1 MYMLD
6 LYEYVME
13 SAQFEIDNGNM
24 EYTAIFEEA
33 EAASKKE
40 NSNWIKKFIVNAKN
54 FVKSI
59 IQKVRMVF
67 NKLKV
72 ASVQKKTE
80 KLIKTMGEDKQGKAI
95 SYDSNEKAKVYT
107 LSKRALESSS
117 NIKKDIEMILNG
129 EKPSNYENTN
139 MTDEEVKTI
148 KRRPGVNYPEC
159 KELLDSIIKS
169 VNQLNQNIDGISN
182 IASKYSDKS
191 ASEIRI
197 AISSVYSTCAGYISK
212 LFKLV
217 KDITDEYIKYGS
229 EKLNDLNDEIV
240 KHMDNIDNHKKN
252 IDELLKNA
260 DKDIEN
266 IQEIINKSRE
276 RRKKEA
282 EERAKTT
289 ESALI
294 E

>member
-289 ESALI
+289 ESVLI

>member
-13 SAQFEIDNGNM
+13 SAQFEIDNGNT

-33 EAASKKE
+33 EAAANKE
-40 NSNWIKKFIVNAKN
+40 NTNWFKKFISNAKN

-139 MTDEEVKTI
+139 MTDEEVKTV

>member
-13 SAQFEIDNGNM
+13 SAQFEIDNGNT

-33 EAASKKE
+33 EAAANKE
-40 NSNWIKKFIVNAKN
+40 NTNWIKKFISNAKN

-229 EKLNDLNDEIV
+229 EKLNNLNDEIV

>member
-13 SAQFEIDNGNM
+13 SAQFEIDNGNI

-33 EAASKKE
+33 EAAANKE
-40 NSNWIKKFIVNAKN
+40 NTNWFKKFISNAKN

-289 ESALI
+289 ESVLI

>member
-13 SAQFEIDNGNM
+13 SAQFEIDNGNTD
-24 EYTAIFEEA
+24 YTAIFEEA
-33 EAASKKE
+33 EAAANKE
-40 NSNWIKKFIVNAKN
+40 NTNWFKKFISNAKN

>member
-13 SAQFEIDNGNM
+13 SAQFEIDNGNT

-33 EAASKKE
+33 EAAANKE
-40 NSNWIKKFIVNAKN
+40 NTNWFKKFISNAKN

-289 ESALI
+289 ESVLI

>member
-13 SAQFEIDNGNM
+13 SAQFEIDNGNT

-33 EAASKKE
+33 EAAANKE
-40 NSNWIKKFIVNAKN
+40 NTNWIKKFISNAKN

-229 EKLNDLNDEIV
+229 EKLNNLNDEIV

-289 ESALI
+289 ESVLI

>member
-13 SAQFEIDNGNM
+13 SAQFEIDNGNT

-33 EAASKKE
+33 EAAANKE
-40 NSNWIKKFIVNAKN
+40 NTNWFKKFISNAKN

-266 IQEIINKSRE
+266 IQKIINKSRE

>member
-13 SAQFEIDNGNM
+13 SAQFEIDNGNT

-33 EAASKKE
+33 EAAANKE
-40 NSNWIKKFIVNAKN
+40 NTNWFKKFISNAKN

-240 KHMDNIDNHKKN
+240 KHIDNIDNHKKN

>member
-13 SAQFEIDNGNM
+13 SAQFEIDNGNT

-33 EAASKKE
+33 EAAANKE
-40 NSNWIKKFIVNAKN
+40 NTNWFKKFISNAKN

-217 KDITDEYIKYGS
+217 KDITDKYIKYGS

-289 ESALI
+289 ESVLI

>member
-13 SAQFEIDNGNM
+13 SAQFEIDNGNT

-33 EAASKKE
+33 EAAANKE
-40 NSNWIKKFIVNAKN
+40 NTNWFKKFISNAKN

-80 KLIKTMGEDKQGKAI
+80 KLIKTMSEDKQGKAI

-289 ESALI
+289 ESVLI

>member
-6 LYEYVME
+6 LYEHVME
-13 SAQFEIDNGNM
+13 SAQFEIDNGNT
-24 EYTAIFEEA
+24 EYTTIFEEA
-33 EAASKKE
+33 EAAANKE
-40 NSNWIKKFIVNAKN
+40 NTNWFKKFISNAKN

>member
-13 SAQFEIDNGNM
+13 SAQFEIDNGNT

-33 EAASKKE
+33 EAAANKE
-40 NSNWIKKFIVNAKN
+40 NTNWFKKFISNAKN